1 MRAAGVTEFGGPVRV
16 LDLPGPRPLRAD
28 EVLLDVQ
35 ASGVANWDEFIR
47 TGGWDTGARP
57 PMALGV
63 EAAGLVT
70 AIGAEVTRV
79 AVGDRVMTYSLP
91 LRQQGAWAEQLIAAA
106 ADVAVVPPAVP
117 WAAAAVLPVPALT
130 ADQALAAAGV
140 RAGAGQTVLVHGAGG
155 VTGGLLVQLAVH
167 LGATVLATAGAAS
180 VGRVAGLGAAHV
192 LDYLAAGWPA
202 QVRSLAG
209 GGAAG
214 VDAAV
219 NAAPAGAVDALA
231 AVRDGGGLATITGD
245 PPVAERGITVRA
257 IEVVPDGP
265 RLGAL
270 AALLA
275 AGALAVRTDRPR
287 PLEQAAA
294 ALDLVRHGAHGA
306 AVVLDPRRPGSSR

>member
-1 MRAAGVTEFGGPVRV
+1 MRAAGVTEVGGPVRV
-16 LDLPGPRPLRAD
+16 LDLPEPRPLRAD
-28 EVLLDVQ
+28 EVLVDVR
-35 ASGVANWDEFIR
+35 ACGVGNWDEFIR

-70 AIGAEVTRV
+70 EIGAGVTGL
-79 AVGDRVMTYSLP
+79 AVGDRVTTHSLP

-106 ADVAVVPPAVP
+106 ADVAIVPPAVP
-117 WAAAAVLPVPALT
+117 WAAAAALPVPALT

-167 LGATVLATAGAAS
+167 LGATVLATAGPAS
-180 VGRVAGLGAAHV
+180 ARRVLAFGAAHV
-192 LDYLAAGWPA
+192 LDYRAARWAA
-202 QVRSLAG
+202 QVRALAG
-209 GGAAG
+209 GRTGG

-219 NAAPAGAVDALA
+219 NAARAGAADALG

-245 PPVAERGITVRA
+245 APAAERGITVRD

-265 RLGAL
+265 RLSAL
-270 AALLA
+270 AGLLA
-275 AGALAVRTDRPR
+275 AGTLTVRTDGRHPIER
-287 PLEQAAA
+287 AAA
-294 ALDLVRHGAHGA
+294 ALDMVRRGASGA
-306 AVVLDPRRPGSSR
+306 AVVLDPGARD

>member
-1 MRAAGVTEFGGPVRV
+1 VRGRQLGRVRSHRGLGYRRAA
-16 LDLPGPRPLRAD
+16 AH
-28 EVLLDVQ
+28 
-35 ASGVANWDEFIR
+35 
-47 TGGWDTGARP
+47 GARR
-57 PMALGV
+57 G
-63 EAAGLVT
+63 GRRLVT
-70 AIGAEVTRV
+70 AIEAAVTGV
-79 AVGDRVMTYSLP
+79 AVGDRVTTHSLP
-91 LRQQGAWAEQLIAAA
+91 LRQHGAWAEQLIAAA
-106 ADVAVVPPAVP
+106 ADVAIVPPEVP
-117 WAAAAVLPVPALT
+117 WAAAAALPVPALT

-167 LGATVLATAGAAS
+167 LGAAVLATAGAAS
-180 VGRVAGLGAAHV
+180 ARRVTELGAAHV

-209 GGAAG
+209 GGGGGGAGGASAAG
-214 VDAAV
+214 ADAAV
-219 NAAPAGAVDALA
+219 NAAPAGAADALA

-245 PPVAERGITVRA
+245 PPAAERGITVRA

-270 AALLA
+270 AGLLA

-306 AVVLDPRRPGSSR
+306 AVVLDPRPPGSSR